1 MLPET
6 QSVDAYYRG
15 ATTSGMKTVG
25 RMTHRQDVFQ
35 NEIRLNVDTAFL
47 LSMHLLQV
55 ILVMSL

>member
-15 ATTSGMKTVG
+15 ATTSGMTTDG

-35 NEIRLNVDTAFL
+35 NKISLNVDIAFL

-55 ILVMSL
+55 ILAISL